1 MSKIE
6 KIKVTQIG
14 SPIGRKKYQ
23 RQTLVGLGLDKMNR
37 TSILEDTNS
46 VRGMITKVQHLV
58 KFEKL
63 NG

>member
-1 MSKIE
+1 MS

-23 RQTLVGLGLDKMNR
+23 RQTLVGLGLDKMHR